1 MRKEL
6 QGIKSVASIGYVTN
20 SALQQYRITTIS
32 KQTSKDTDSPI
43 VRANRMQTSSTT
55 HNRTIWRN
63 ILESSLQQTKS
74 FKHHTQKT
82 GQSYPYVGL
91 IKAETCNLFVKA

>member
-6 QGIKSVASIGYVTN
+6 QGLKSLASIGYVTN
-20 SALQQYRITTIS
+20 SALQQNKITT
-32 KQTSKDTDSPI
+32 TSKHTDSPI